1 MEKNENFKSE
11 LETQYGI
18 LIEASEKTKKQ
29 RYIFLLIII
38 FITFISVLVNIFFS
52 YNALKNS
59 KNINSEIE
67 DNINTY
73 YQTLSTVYGK
83 GNELNLNNI
92 VTGFSLGEPKIIQ
105 ITNEGDKEITFN
117 IKISSIKT
125 NLMSTNNL
133 VYTLTRE
140 NEVVTTNILPLQEKA
155 IMSEVKINPKE
166 TINYSISVAFN
177 GVLEQGTTENYYQAN
192 IVIEQNN
199 NKPDLLE

>member
-29 RYIFLLIII
+29 RYIFLLVII

-59 KNINSEIE
+59 KNINSEVE
-67 DNINTY
+67 DNIKTY

-140 NEVVTTNILPLQEKA
+140 NEIVTTNILPLQEKA
-155 IMSEVKINPKE
+155 IMSEIKIEPKE